1 MNHLT
6 ALFDAQFLVYTVV
19 ALVPNLLIILFAL
32 ARLSHEVRL
41 LKQKNAMLETDI
53 EMLDQGMKSLTE
65 ELQSL
70 RQAEIHKTPGQLT
83 PAPVPLPVTDKRR

>member
-1 MNHLT
+1 MLNQLS
-6 ALFDAQFLVYTVV
+6 ALLDAQFVVYTVI
-19 ALVPNLLIILFAL
+19 ALVPNLLVILFAI

-70 RQAEIHKTPGQLT
+70 RQAEQRKIATLSGP
-83 PAPVPLPVTDKRR
+83 PSR

>member
-1 MNHLT
+1 MSHLA

-41 LKQKNAMLETDI
+41 LKQKNAMLETDV

-70 RQAEIHKTPGQLT
+70 RQAELRKVATPQT
-83 PAPVPLPVTDKRR
+83 PAPLTATDKRT